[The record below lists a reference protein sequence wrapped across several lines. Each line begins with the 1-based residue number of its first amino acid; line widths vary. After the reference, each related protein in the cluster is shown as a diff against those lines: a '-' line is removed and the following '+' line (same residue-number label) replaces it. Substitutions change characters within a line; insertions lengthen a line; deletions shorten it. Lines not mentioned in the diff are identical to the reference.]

1 MIRRKMM
8 LRLSP
13 AEKLSIQKRP
23 ATEDMEAY
31 DFYLRGRYYVERG
44 DVNSGQQMFEK
55 AIELDPAYAL
65 AWAGA
70 ADCHSWRSMWFEDS
84 ADSLQKADECSLK
97 ALQLAPNRAEAHA
110 SRGLAL
116 TMNGKY
122 PEAETEFKSAIEL
135 DPQLYE
141 AYYDAGRS
149 YFAEGKYRE
158 AADAF
163 TQAGVIRP
171 DNVSAA
177 TLLSTALKSSGDEKE
192 ARKATENAIKVSDRH
207 LTLHPDDALA
217 LSRSANEL
225 ITIGEIEEGIERA
238 ARGIF
243 DGPTYMPVQCFLRLR
258 ACRDN
263 RTFARFTGRTRQSR
277 RCTP

>member
-1 MIRRKMM
+1 MM

-13 AEKLSIQKRP
+13 AEKLSIQKRS

-141 AYYDAGRS
+141 AYYYAGRS

-171 DNVSAA
+171 DDVSAA

-243 DGPTYMPVQCFLRLR
+243 DGPTYMPYNVSCAYVLAGKIERSL
-258 ACRDN
+258 DLLE
-263 RTFARFTGRTRQSR
+263 
-277 RCTP
+277 